1 MLQYQQNVNLNKLKE
16 LVKHSYPKSF
26 KEKHRTKWEKVSYSK
41 HRKLSTPRSLVSS
54 QSNQNL
60 HQNMI
65 EEEKPAAMYIKQIEI
80 LERKIRALE
89 KENYIV
95 KSKYKALLKQTQGD
109 RNI

>member
-1 MLQYQQNVNLNKLKE
+1 
-16 LVKHSYPKSF
+16 
-26 KEKHRTKWEKVSYSK
+26 
-41 HRKLSTPRSLVSS
+41 
-54 QSNQNL
+54 
-60 HQNMI
+60 MI